1 MLPLVKNDHLLS
13 VTQIEVTDQQRE
25 VTKLVIGIKCEAG
38 ESVRVNTEKLNVSQV
53 SIKCSKIILD
63 MLHR

>member
-38 ESVRVNTEKLNVSQV
+38 ESVRVNTEELNVSQV